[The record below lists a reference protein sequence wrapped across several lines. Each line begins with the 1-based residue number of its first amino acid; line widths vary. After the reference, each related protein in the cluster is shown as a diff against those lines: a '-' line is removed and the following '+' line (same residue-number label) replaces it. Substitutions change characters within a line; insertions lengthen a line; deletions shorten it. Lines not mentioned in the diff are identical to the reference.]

1 MFNYS
6 YYRLYHLFFD
16 LFAATDFGDSEIL
29 NAFSVAFNMLCGLD
43 VPVDLATTS
52 LTPRDSNNALIGPPA
67 IIPVPG
73 AAALNITFPAPKRPT
88 IS

>member
-1 MFNYS
+1 
-6 YYRLYHLFFD
+6 
-16 LFAATDFGDSEIL
+16 
-29 NAFSVAFNMLCGLD
+29 MLCGLD

-52 LTPRDSNNALIGPPA
+52 LIPSDSNNALMGPPA
-67 IIPVPG
+67 IMPVPG